1 MQLQMH
7 DGPKILQKHKNSC
20 LASKCYK
27 NLQHFEK
34 VIQMHVE
41 DTKNKNFYY
50 YWRPRNRPYDHCQ
63 TMWRLKMSN
72 DQVDMRVEMTLKRQF
87 LNS

>member
-50 YWRPRNRPYDHCQ
+50 YWVPSKPPTITVRVCEDHKIKCQ
-63 TMWRLKMSN
+63 MKKLT
-72 DQVDMRVEMTLKRQF
+72 
-87 LNS
+87 